1 MARRCRLPIF
11 PVDRHPPILTELS
24 GFWISVCDRNIVEIG
39 QPTITGHDAINERLR
54 RLAGSSIIED
64 YTIHWHR
71 RALRA
76 ANCYGTDNRAKDGCS
91 SWSVKRV
98 ARDRQY

>member
-24 GFWISVCDRNIVEIG
+24 GFWISVCDQNIVEIG
-39 QPTITGHDAINERLR
+39 QPTITGHDAINGRLR

-64 YTIHWHR
+64 YAVHRLR

-76 ANCYGTDNRAKDGCS
+76 ANRYGTDNRTKEDGSEFLLRSC
-91 SWSVKRV
+91 V
-98 ARDRQY
+98 